1 MAAVTK
7 IEGLGGDGDTA
18 TSDLGPVMHEVV
30 YNRLREALIAGR
42 LPPGR
47 ALSVRGL
54 AAEFDVSAMPAR
66 EAIRRLAALGALE
79 FTDTRRVMIAKMTGE
94 KLGEIKDARLA
105 LEPILAERAAIA
117 MSEQARAKRQ
127 LLTQL
132 ERIDSDL
139 DGAIRGGDA
148 DDYSKFNSEFHFSL
162 YKAAN
167 ASVLLGMV
175 EGLWMRFGPF
185 MRVVIG
191 RLGTSCLMDDHHK
204 KIVHAL
210 EENDIPALK
219 AAVHNDILQ
228 GMDNIRVADFSA
240 AP

>member
-94 KLGEIKDARLA
+94 KLFV
-105 LEPILAERAAIA
+105 
-117 MSEQARAKRQ
+117 
-127 LLTQL
+127 
-132 ERIDSDL
+132 
-139 DGAIRGGDA
+139 DGD
-148 DDYSKFNSEFHFSL
+148 
-162 YKAAN
+162 
-167 ASVLLGMV
+167 VLHT
-175 EGLWMRFGPF
+175 
-185 MRVVIG
+185 G
-191 RLGTSCLMDDHHK
+191 RLYAGNNIDHTVDHQERVTVRDQFHDPADIHLVQLFTGFQSIHPNCPLFVPVSTGPPPDGK
-204 KIVHAL
+204 TAL
-210 EENDIPALK
+210 PERPACP
-219 AAVHNDILQ
+219 
-228 GMDNIRVADFSA
+228 IRLRRRERPA
-240 AP
+240 